1 MPAANTGVLRREP
14 IMTRIKE
21 VRQHAPKIEIN
32 KSRPLIEQEFTRP
45 QHLLE
50 WKQLFRQL
58 FLQFGL
64 LRFPLF
70 QAAAA
75 EFALLV
81 AKVVQALS
89 RRHKLFIMR
98 IIQPESKA
106 FDLVLNKPPEDML
119 HPVPIA
125 REQAQ
130 RKLRIEVF
138 GDDLRILSG
147 FE

>member
-21 VRQHAPKIEIN
+21 VRQHAPKVEIY

-58 FLQFGL
+58 LLQFGL
-64 LRFPLF
+64 LRFPLLH
-70 QAAAA
+70 AAAA

-81 AKVVQALS
+81 AKVIQALS
-89 RRHKLFIMR
+89 RRHKVFVMR
-98 IIQPESKA
+98 VIQPKSQA
-106 FDLVLNKPPEDML
+106 FDL
-119 HPVPIA
+119 
-125 REQAQ
+125 
-130 RKLRIEVF
+130 
-138 GDDLRILSG
+138 
-147 FE
+147 